1 MNSKKCKS
9 CGVDVPADAKFC
21 PECAAPLTPGARQS
35 SKTAISKKR
44 SNPRRD
50 NLIIIGVIVVVAVGY
65 LIMNRPA
72 PSETPPPPVA
82 NAQNPHGGD
91 MDAMMGALANMPSDY
106 ASLVQMG
113 NESMDHGNYAVAAE
127 CYKRALAQEG
137 SSSDV
142 RTDYGACLHGMGL
155 AQRAL
160 EEFQKVLDDDPAHT
174 IANYNMGVVFFSI
187 EQSDSAKVY
196 FTKYLKLDPQGHAA
210 SSAQNYLKEIGG

>member
-9 CGVDVPADAKFC
+9 CGADVPAEAKFC
-21 PECAAPLTPGARQS
+21 PECAEPLTPGARQS
-35 SKTAISKKR
+35 SKTAVSKKR

-72 PSETPPPPVA
+72 PSDTPPPAA

>member
-1 MNSKKCKS
+1 MRR
-9 CGVDVPADAKFC
+9 
-21 PECAAPLTPGARQS
+21 AAPLTPGARQS

-72 PSETPPPPVA
+72 PSETPPPAA

-113 NESMDHGNYAVAAE
+113 NESMDQGNYAVAAE
-127 CYKRALAQEG
+127 CYKRALDG
-137 SSSDV
+137 S
-142 RTDYGACLHGMGL
+142 A
-155 AQRAL
+155 
-160 EEFQKVLDDDPAHT
+160 
-174 IANYNMGVVFFSI
+174 
-187 EQSDSAKVY
+187 
-196 FTKYLKLDPQGHAA
+196 AA
-210 SSAQNYLKEIGG
+210 SA

>member
-9 CGVDVPADAKFC
+9 CGADVPAEAKFC
-21 PECAAPLTPGARQS
+21 PECAEPLTPGARQS
-35 SKTAISKKR
+35 SKTAVSKKR

-72 PSETPPPPVA
+72 PSETPPPAA

>member
-72 PSETPPPPVA
+72 PSETPPPAA

-137 SSSDV
+137 SSSNV

-155 AQRAL
+155 PQRAL
-160 EEFQKVLDDDPAHT
+160 EEFRKVLSDDPAHT
-174 IANYNMGVVFFSI
+174 IANYNLGVVFFSI

>member
-72 PSETPPPPVA
+72 PSETPPPPAA

-113 NESMDHGNYAVAAE
+113 NESMDHGNYAF
-127 CYKRALAQEG
+127 R
-137 SSSDV
+137 
-142 RTDYGACLHGMGL
+142 
-155 AQRAL
+155 
-160 EEFQKVLDDDPAHT
+160 KVLSDDPAHT
-174 IANYNMGVVFFSI
+174 IANYNLGVVFFSI

-196 FTKYLKLDPQGHAA
+196 FTKYLKLDPQGQ
-210 SSAQNYLKEIGG
+210 SPFR